1 MSHYWDKFTDS
12 IVTEVEDIAPPERYI
27 RLHKGPNDSL
37 YIETWYVGGRRY
49 LSFSYSQFD
58 KDGELV
64 DRIRHFYAKENDV
77 DLLYMTDWT
86 VPEDYFNQL
95 LYEFGGDA

>member
-12 IVTEVEDIAPPERYI
+12 IVTEIEDIAPPERYI
-27 RLHKGPNDSL
+27 RLHKSPDDRI
-37 YIETWYVGGRRY
+37 YIEKWYVGGHRY
-49 LSFSYSQFD
+49 LSFSYTQGERD
-58 KDGELV
+58 LELV
-64 DRIRHFYAKENDV
+64 DRIRNLYARENDV
-77 DLLYMTDWT
+77 DLLYMVDWT

>member
-12 IVTEVEDIAPPERYI
+12 IVTEIEDIAPPERYI
-27 RLHKGPNDSL
+27 RLHKGANDGI
-37 YIETWYVGGRRY
+37 YIEKWYIGNRRY
-49 LSFSYSQFD
+49 LSISYTQAERD
-58 KDGELV
+58 MELV
-64 DRIRHFYAKENDV
+64 DRIRNFYAIKHGV
-77 DLLYMTDWT
+77 DLLYMVDWI